1 MKSKLLLLVL
11 IIFTASVLLSGAAD
25 AQIPTSGPKNPKSVP
40 GTASEF
46 GYIPPPV
53 DLSHI
58 VVTPGRLMA
67 PAASWDWRSTSEVTS
82 VKNQN
87 PYGTCW
93 AFGTLGSFEAFIL
106 INESIAYD
114 YSEHNIQ
121 GCNVVSTDCNAGG
134 NAWMSVNYLALS
146 GTIDESCDTY
156 PGTCPV
162 ATCSNPACSFDK
174 QVTEWRVIPNDV
186 TAIKNAVQTYGP
198 IYVSMYASFPAFNS
212 YDGTTCLVYAGTED
226 PNHAVVIVGWDD
238 DMCGG
243 SGAWIVKNSWGTAWG
258 DNGYFYIQYEN
269 ARIGEN
275 ANVITGYKNYD
286 PNETIYYYD
295 DYGWWSSVGFGD
307 GNDLGMVVLD
317 PANSDEYLY
326 SVDFWATGANC
337 SYSIYVYDTFSG
349 GVLSDVL
356 AGPISGTVTDA
367 GYYSIDLPTPV
378 QVTASDEIYLVA
390 DLTTPG
396 YGYPIPY
403 DDTGPMETDKSYIS
417 NDGTSWSALD
427 NGGYAMGDA
436 GIRGRVGPEVVAGE
450 CSMEGDPAFFVGFP
464 GGTINVIRGE
474 SWCHDIAPT
483 NFGFVSTT
491 CPDDDTFC
499 VHITDDLGW
508 TISATPEALASCF
521 EVNAGSYFWETVC
534 ITVPCDATIGATNT
548 LTAFMAFCDLAGV
561 CAPDC
566 GDCEEP
572 NWYSGNPY
580 YQTITQDFEVIE
592 SPPAL
597 YILQDTLYY
606 VEQGQTAAYIPFSIC
621 NGDPCAAATD
631 YGYSITSLGVV
642 GTAIDQSGT
651 AVGVPGGACDEV
663 YGIIDAGLADVCDY
677 DTLVIIAWD
686 SATGSVYDTCV
697 QVIHVVE
704 PVPVPLFGTPVVVIL
719 VIAMILTAAIIMKK
733 RITGTA

>member
-11 IIFTASVLLSGAAD
+11 IIFTASALFSGAAD
-25 AQIPTSGPKNPKSVP
+25 AQVPTKGPKNPKSVP

-67 PAASWDWRSTSEVTS
+67 PAASWDWRSTSQVTS

-156 PGTCPV
+156 PGTCPA

-198 IYVSMYASFPAFNS
+198 LYVSMYASFPGFSS

-243 SGAWIVKNSWGTAWG
+243 NGAWIVKNSWGTAWG
-258 DNGYFYIQYEN
+258 DNGYFYIEYGS
-269 ARIGEN
+269 ARIGSN
-275 ANVITGYKNYD
+275 ANVITDYKNYD
-286 PNETIYYYD
+286 PNETIYYFD
-295 DYGWWSSVGFGD
+295 EYGWWSSVGYGD
-307 GNDLGMVVLD
+307 GNDWGMVAVT
-317 PANSDEYLY
+317 PTTSNEYLY
-326 SVDFWATGANC
+326 SVDFWATAANC

-356 AGPISGTVTDA
+356 AGPISGTVSDA
-367 GYYSIDLPTPV
+367 GYYSIDLPTPL
-378 QVTASDEIYLVA
+378 QVTSGDVIYLAA

-396 YGYPIPY
+396 YNYPVPY
-403 DDTGPMETDKSYIS
+403 DDTGPMETNKCFVS

-427 NGGYAMGDA
+427 NGNYAMGDT
-436 GIRGRVGPEVVAGE
+436 GIRGRIGPEIVAGE

-464 GGTINVIRGE
+464 GGTINVIKGE
-474 SWCHDIAPT
+474 TWCSDIANT
-483 NFGFVSTT
+483 NFGFVSTICT
-491 CPDDDTFC
+491 EMDTFC
-499 VHITDDLGW
+499 MHYGDLLGW
-508 TISATPEALASCF
+508 TISSADFPEGACF
-521 EVNAGSYFWETVC
+521 TVNPGSYYWNEVC
-534 ITVPCDATIGATNT
+534 ISVPCDAVIGATNT
-548 LTAFMAFCDLAGV
+548 LTAFMAFCDLNGV

-566 GDCEEP
+566 GDCEDP
-572 NWYSGNPY
+572 NWYGGDPY
-580 YQTITQDFEVIE
+580 YQTTTQDFEVVE

-631 YGYSITSLGVV
+631 YGYSIVSLGVV
-642 GTAIDQSGT
+642 GAAINQNGT
-651 AVGVPGGACDEV
+651 AVGVVGGSCQDV
-663 YGIIDAGLADVCDY
+663 YGIIDAGLSDVCDY
-677 DTLVIIAWD
+677 DTLTIIAWD
-686 SATGSVYDTCV
+686 AATGSVYDTCI
-697 QVIHVVE
+697 QVIHIVE
-704 PVPVPLFGTPVVVIL
+704 PVPVPLFSTPVIVLL
-719 VIAMILTAAIIMKK
+719 VIAMFLTAAIIMK
-733 RITGTA
+733 RRAAESA